1 MKTSLLSVTERE
13 FEQEVLLSELPV
25 LVEFTLETSAQCQAM
40 IPVLEE
46 LAKELD
52 GKLKIVL
59 CDIEKSP
66 ALTRQLRLQSVP
78 TFMLFV
84 EQKLGDAQVGVLS
97 KKQLRAMVEPFL
109 PRQAGALKARE
120 VAELIRQGLIVPVD
134 IRDASAYGRAHLPKA
149 TSLPADEIE
158 TRLAELFMLPGQPVL
173 YDRAGEKAKDLV
185 AKMAETGTELAFL
198 EGGILSWEAEGLPVE
213 RP

>member
-1 MKTSLLSVTERE
+1 MHIFGGSKGPAGPPGQPGSTKTSLLTITERE

-25 LVEFTLETSAQCQAM
+25 LVEFTVESAPQCQAM
-40 IPVLEE
+40 IPPLEE

-52 GKLKIVL
+52 GKLKVVL

-66 ALTRQLRLQSVP
+66 ALARQLRLQSVP

-84 EQKLGDAQVGVLS
+84 EQKLGDAQVGALS

-120 VAELIRQGLIVPVD
+120 VAELIKQGVIVPVD

-149 TSLPADEIE
+149 KS
-158 TRLAELFMLPGQPVL
+158 
-173 YDRAGEKAKDLV
+173 
-185 AKMAETGTELAFL
+185 
-198 EGGILSWEAEGLPVE
+198 
-213 RP
+213 